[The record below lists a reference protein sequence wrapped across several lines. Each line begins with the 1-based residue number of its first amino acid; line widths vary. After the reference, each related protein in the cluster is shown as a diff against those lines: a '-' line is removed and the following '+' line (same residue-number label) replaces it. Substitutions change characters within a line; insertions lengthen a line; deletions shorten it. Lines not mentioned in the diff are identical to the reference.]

1 MSIPTLYSLWDYDC
15 DCIKYEALILSRE
28 QRPNSEKEN
37 KKDTKLKKGEIM
49 NAKWNK
55 YSKIPLNLTIGKSL
69 EPSYGNF
76 IALVGE
82 ETKLKQNIHSLRS

>member
-49 NAKWNK
+49 NAK
-55 YSKIPLNLTIGKSL
+55 
-69 EPSYGNF
+69 
-76 IALVGE
+76 
-82 ETKLKQNIHSLRS
+82 